1 MSTKAPT
8 ITSEVVA
15 AHFRRIVEY
24 RANHYGMGAD
34 HYRSMEIEVL
44 SEGELQITGT
54 SQAKAELAMDQAAS
68 EAGVNVDYHYS
79 DNQTLLVIW
88 SMP

>member
-54 SQAKAELAMDQAAS
+54 S
-68 EAGVNVDYHYS
+68 
-79 DNQTLLVIW
+79 
-88 SMP
+88 